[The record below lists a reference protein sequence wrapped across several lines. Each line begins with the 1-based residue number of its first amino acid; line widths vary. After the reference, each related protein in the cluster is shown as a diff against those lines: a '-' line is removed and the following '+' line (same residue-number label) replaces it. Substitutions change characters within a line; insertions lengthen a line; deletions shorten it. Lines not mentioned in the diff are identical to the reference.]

1 MIWLYVKSTKLC
13 DICFL
18 PQTPSFLTESRQRP
32 ATSRLSGRLVSGPQD
47 HHQSSSDRRM
57 RIRSPGFS
65 VLYWV
70 LTQTQ
75 EIGLICLAGIAPA
88 HISPLSEFSQGISPG
103 SPIKGL
109 PICGNWCHPAT
120 DWRWHQMLWLYLHLS
135 LWFIQLWDYQ
145 LFKNNWRSIKKLI
158 SYQII
163 DKSE

>member
-32 ATSRLSGRLVSGPQD
+32 ATSRLSGRLVGGPQD

-75 EIGLICLAGIAPA
+75 EIGRICLAGIAPA
-88 HISPLSEFSQGISPG
+88 HISPLSEFSRYLSRVSHQGS
-103 SPIKGL
+103 
-109 PICGNWCHPAT
+109 PICGNLVSPSH
-120 DWRWHQMLWLYLHLS
+120 RLMLAPNALTISTPFFMIHSIVGLS
-135 LWFIQLWDYQ
+135 
-145 LFKNNWRSIKKLI
+145 
-158 SYQII
+158 II
-163 DKSE
+163 